1 MEMKAE
7 TLGALGFKKF
17 VEKSVEHLSIFTLCK
32 INETYIPYTYKHGVK
47 PEGGANMAT
56 TTKQTEGKGEL
67 LQENLVHKS
76 NLEKL
81 VNFAEE
87 LDEDGNLIP
96 AFLAVLEMCSHS

>member
-1 MEMKAE
+1 
-7 TLGALGFKKF
+7 
-17 VEKSVEHLSIFTLCK
+17 
-32 INETYIPYTYKHGVK
+32 
-47 PEGGANMAT
+47 MAT

-87 LDEDGNLIP
+87 LDKDGNLIL

>member
-1 MEMKAE
+1 
-7 TLGALGFKKF
+7 
-17 VEKSVEHLSIFTLCK
+17 
-32 INETYIPYTYKHGVK
+32 
-47 PEGGANMAT
+47 MAT

-76 NLEKL
+76 NLEK
-81 VNFAEE
+81 EE